1 MAELAA
7 KNGGETLDL
16 GALGRWIDQ
25 LEVDGAPRESLANDR
40 AQIDLVKFVLDRVG
54 LAVLRAMTTGGP
66 AEIAAPD
73 AETARLLRLALAET
87 AQSRPTDRL
96 IRITETESRAR

>member
-7 KNGGETLDL
+7 KNGAEALEA
-16 GALGRWIDQ
+16 GALGRWIDA
-25 LEVDGAPRESLANDR
+25 LEIDAERDDREK
-40 AQIDLVKFVLDRVG
+40 IDLVKFVLDRVG

-87 AQSRPTDRL
+87 AESRPTDRL
-96 IRITETESRAR
+96 IRITETAERVR

>member
-7 KNGGETLDL
+7 KNGAEALDI

-25 LEVDGAPRESLANDR
+25 LEGEDAARDGAADDR
-40 AQIDLVKFVLDRVG
+40 RQIDLVKFVLDRVG

-96 IRITETESRAR
+96 IRITEAESRAR